1 MVYEDSAETPIY
13 NMFEVYSVDAVK
25 GGSMWPTRA
34 FLLLLVV
41 MGSSGCSTLGLTL
54 WPTELPLLDKAK
66 EFASKSHV
74 PNGLNHELSKQVVAD
89 YFLEPGDRV
98 SIESM
103 TLESKFQS
111 MGDQVVL
118 VDGSVDLG
126 KFGRIRVAGFT
137 AEMAEQAVS
146 DQILQVSGLQEVVNV
161 QLIETNGSR
170 IYVLGAVGS
179 PGAYE
184 LKGRESVLDAILLAG
199 GLTSKASPC
208 DIIFVRPTNS
218 SNCRVVLRICYRQI
232 AQLGDVSTNY
242 QLQPGDRIIVGQRT
256 LREELAFWKQTS
268 ACPCC
273 DRSRGPHCDPATEN
287 YRNRFVPGLNRFP
300 FPVVQSAKVAAD
312 SATEKIGASS
322 VGAIPSLRGGKPP
335 TETRSNTKSKKA
347 DEIDGDAD
355 FFLPRIAPARLESV
369 PRTK

>member
-13 NMFEVYSVDAVK
+13 HLFEVYSCNAVK

-41 MGSSGCSTLGLTL
+41 MGCSGCSTLGLTL
-54 WPTELPLLDKAK
+54 WPTDLPLLDKAK
-66 EFASKSHV
+66 EFASKSPV

-89 YFLEPGDRV
+89 YFLEPGDRL
-98 SIESM
+98 SIEPM
-103 TLESKFQS
+103 NLESKFQS

-137 AEMAEQAVS
+137 AEMAEQSVS
-146 DQILQVSGLQEVVNV
+146 DQILQISGSQEMVNV
-161 QLIETNGSR
+161 QLLETNGSR

-179 PGAYE
+179 PGAYD

-218 SNCRVVLRICYRQI
+218 SDCRIVLRICYRQI

-256 LREELAFWKQTS
+256 LREELEFWKQTS

-273 DRSRGPHCDPATEN
+273 DRSHGPHCDPATEN
-287 YRNRFVPGLNRFP
+287 YRNRFAPVLNRSP

-312 SATEKIGASS
+312 SAIEKIGASS
-322 VGAIPSLRGGKPP
+322 GEATTSSRSRQPSDK
-335 TETRSNTKSKKA
+335 TKSNAKSRKT

-355 FFLPRIAPARLESV
+355 FFLPRIAPARPESA
-369 PRTK
+369 PRVK